1 MLKLDKPF
9 NNKDMFIIYLFFSTV
24 QIWIL
29 RVNKFFWFLVDILP
43 RGSAYFAD
51 PDPGG
56 QNVADPKDPDP
67 KHWK

>member
-9 NNKDMFIIYLFFSTV
+9 NNKDMFIIYLFFNSSD
-24 QIWIL
+24 L
-29 RVNKFFWFLVDILP
+29 GFESKKSFFWFLVDILP
-43 RGSAYFAD
+43 RRSAYFAD
-51 PDPGG
+51 LDPGG